1 MLSPKKLNCMP
12 QSRGFSQAS
21 HLCGAGRD
29 PFLNSD
35 VQVESAGSFHM
46 YKSTFVGGCWGFSLL
61 SGSGLLMSSYEV
73 PNTVTLLP
81 EGSDAP
87 FCGD

>member
-1 MLSPKKLNCMP
+1 MLSPKKLNCIP
-12 QSRGFSQAS
+12 QRDGFFSS
-21 HLCGAGRD
+21 HLCSAVGE

-46 YKSTFVGGCWGFSLL
+46 YKSTFVGPPAPSWVGAVDVFIVFTESLFSKMVL
-61 SGSGLLMSSYEV
+61 
-73 PNTVTLLP
+73 
-81 EGSDAP
+81 DAP